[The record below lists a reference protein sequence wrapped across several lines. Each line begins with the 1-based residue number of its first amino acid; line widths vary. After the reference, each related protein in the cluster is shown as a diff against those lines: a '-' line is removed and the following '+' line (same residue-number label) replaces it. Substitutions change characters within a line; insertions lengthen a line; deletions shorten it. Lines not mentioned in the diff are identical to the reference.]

1 MILRLLLG
9 FSILVAAV
17 AVAGVLLVRQGD
29 REAVEAGNALGWQRE
44 PRLYGEESLPRDRV
58 AVGRIRNAGEEPLTL
73 SAGDFE
79 LRDREGRELAARV
92 QFIDL
97 SRRSPSSL
105 GLGTEI
111 ELEPG
116 GLSPLTVSYR
126 LDPRATE
133 PVTVFFEGAPALPLP
148 DGPVL
153 RRPRPAG

>member
-9 FSILVAAV
+9 FSV
-17 AVAGVLLVRQGD
+17 AVAAIVVAALLLARQGD
-29 REAVEAGNALGWQRE
+29 REAAEAGNALGWQRG

-58 AVGRIRNAGEEPLTL
+58 AVGRIVNSGEEPLVL
-73 SAGDFE
+73 SADDFE
-79 LRDREGRELAARV
+79 LRDPEGRELAARV
-92 QFIDL
+92 QFVDQ
-97 SRRSPSSL
+97 SRRSPGSL

-111 ELEPG
+111 ELQPG
-116 GLSPLTVSYR
+116 GHSPLTVSYR

-153 RRPRPAG
+153 RRPKPAG